1 MLKVSRGISPEN
13 INEIVHFREEIN
25 YELRQRSQFN
35 ISSVHSVFSGTESLI
50 FLGPKIWA
58 LIRNEMKQL
67 ESLWKL
73 RKEIK
78 QWKPKSCL
86 CRFCKRCIHR
96 IRFL

>member
-13 INEIVHFREEIN
+13 INEIVHFSEEIN

-35 ISSVHSVFSGTESLI
+35 ISSVHSVFSGTGSLI

-86 CRFCKRCIHR
+86 CTLCKRCIHR

>member
-58 LIRNEMKQL
+58 LIRNDMKQL

-73 RKEIK
+73 RKE
-78 QWKPKSCL
+78 L
-86 CRFCKRCIHR
+86 L
-96 IRFL
+96 FLRNHLTLKKYVYA